1 MKMRKLFA
9 GLLATSIVAAGTSAF
24 AAPIANDA
32 GFDKEAG
39 TYSIVSNLAAYG
51 SDQMTIL
58 IIPEAA
64 YLAGTINDADIL
76 YIDQAAAD
84 TKDIFANVGILGGT
98 TLADGTYYA
107 KIGGENI
114 AEDGI
119 IVEKFNITTKPE
131 GTVITRL
138 YGDVDGNESVDA
150 DDAMEI
156 LYFFNF
162 MESVFDDYAEW
173 RWTAGDVDST
183 GGDPDADDAMEIL
196 YYYNFMESVFDTM
209 VEDSFTYV
217 EE

>member
-24 AAPIANDA
+24 AAVENDA
-32 GFDKEAG
+32 GYNKEAG

-64 YLAGTINDADIL
+64 YLAETINDADIL

-84 TKDIFANVGILGGT
+84 TANIFKSVGILGGT

-119 IVEKFNITTKPE
+119 IVEKFTVTTTPS
-131 GTVITRL
+131 
-138 YGDVDGNESVDA
+138 GDVEVHQWGDVNDDGETNS

-156 LYFFNF
+156 IFMDNF
-162 MESVFDDYAEW
+162 MDSIFDDEAEW
-173 RWTAGDVDST
+173 RYIYGDVTDQGEGDVDS
-183 GGDPDADDAMEIL
+183 DDAMEIIF
-196 YYYNFMESVFDTM
+196 YDNFMDSVLD
-209 VEDSFTYV
+209 DLLG
-217 EE
+217 